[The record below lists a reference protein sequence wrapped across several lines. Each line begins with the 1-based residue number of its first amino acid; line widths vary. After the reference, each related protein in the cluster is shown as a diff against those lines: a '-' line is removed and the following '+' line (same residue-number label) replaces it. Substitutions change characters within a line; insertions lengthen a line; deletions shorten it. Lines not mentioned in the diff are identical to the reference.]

1 MEKLFH
7 RKKNKFDNHKHNKN
21 KYSSKVLH
29 TWEFDLK
36 NIHHK
41 VEFWDSKMS
50 GKKKVAVDDEVIVE
64 SNPNCAI
71 FNYSFKL
78 DSYYINLIQLTDDKY
93 DLKINNNLYSD
104 IMEYELSGRLKKD
117 KEEKE
122 KHRDLPNEKN
132 IDINFKYDEN
142 EQYKRNIKHLN
153 KIEKKRKK
161 IMDDA
166 Q

>member
-50 GKKKVAVDDEVIVE
+50 GKKKVAVDGEVIVE

-78 DSYYINLIQLTDDKY
+78 DSYYTFLTSRKGIRLILTGY
-93 DLKINNNLYSD
+93 ASLSD
-104 IMEYELSGRLKKD
+104 RFS
-117 KEEKE
+117 
-122 KHRDLPNEKN
+122 
-132 IDINFKYDEN
+132 
-142 EQYKRNIKHLN
+142 
-153 KIEKKRKK
+153 
-161 IMDDA
+161 
-166 Q
+166 